1 MNYLVK
7 VLGRER
13 SVTIEV
19 DDQVTLDGT
28 PCAAHLESID
38 GQSLFSLLI
47 CNASHEVSV
56 DPHGNR
62 YYVLVDG
69 ARYEV
74 QVEDA
79 ALVQA
84 GRVVTAPDQD
94 EGEVTVTSPMPGIV
108 VAVLVEQ
115 GQRVQAGDGMLILEA
130 MKMENELRA
139 PCNGTVLCVHVTPGQ
154 TVNQKEV
161 LLIIE
166 ASG

>member
-13 SVTIEV
+13 SITVES

-38 GQSLFSLLI
+38 GQSLYSLLI

-56 DPHGNR
+56 EPHGDR

-69 ARYEV
+69 TRYEV
-74 QVEDA
+74 QVADA
-79 ALVQA
+79 VLVQA
-84 GRVVTAPDQD
+84 GRAVTAPDQE
-94 EGEVTVTSPMPGIV
+94 EGEVTVASPMPGIV

-115 GQRVQAGDGMLILEA
+115 GQRVRVGEGMLILEA

-139 PCNGTVLCVHVTPGQ
+139 PCNGVVLCVHVTPGQ
-154 TVNQKEV
+154 TVNQREILV
-161 LLIIE
+161 TLE